1 MMDRMSRRTVSL
13 LVACCCLHAQP
24 PTAIVRID
32 GAKPRVPVSRSLY
45 GIFFEEINH
54 SGEGGLYAELVR
66 NRDFETVNL
75 PAGADWAGNLLRTKD
90 GWQER
95 KWFGNSLDGWTLIR
109 ESGARASMHLDARE
123 PLNSQNPHSLRLSV
137 GSGKA
142 HLVNNG
148 YWGMNFQT
156 GRSYDLRFHARSE
169 GGAAFNVRV
178 ALTSASGRDVY
189 ATTVVRVSGSWKKYE
204 TTLRSQETDR
214 DGRLRLTVQG
224 SGNVWFD
231 VVSLFPRDT
240 YQHHPNGL
248 RADLVEKL
256 AALKPAFLRFPG
268 GAIVGGLNLDNR
280 IQWKNSIGDIAQRK
294 GTMNLW
300 GYYTTNGLGFHEYLQ
315 LAEDLKA
322 DALWVCNPG
331 FSDNYRHAEYAKP
344 EEVDSFVREA
354 LDAVEYALGPVDS
367 PWGSK
372 RAANGHP
379 RPFPLKYVEIGNE
392 ASGPAYAANYGK
404 FYSAIHERYP
414 NLTIISNSRDITA
427 APVDMVD
434 DHRYGS
440 AESFYEA
447 SGYYDNADRRG
458 PRVYVGEYGCN
469 SGIGEGNWSGALAE
483 AAFLLGLERNSDLV
497 RMSSF
502 APLFFHVNDIAW
514 PVNLIGFDSWRAV
527 GRGSYQVQ
535 KLFAANRPGELWD
548 TRVQDP
554 SHELFA
560 TAGYD
565 GSSAA
570 TIIKLVSRAP
580 GPRRVQI
587 VRAGL
592 SGVAAQAS
600 VTTLSHRDLGA
611 ENTLDEPEEIVPRS
625 STLRVDGPDFSVQV
639 PEHSVTVIRIP
650 GKV

>member
-1 MMDRMSRRTVSL
+1 MSRRIVSL
-13 LVACCCLHAQP
+13 LSVCCCLYAQP
-24 PTAIVRID
+24 PAAIVRID
-32 GAKPRVPVSRSLY
+32 GAKPRVAVSESLY

-66 NRDFETVNL
+66 NRDFETATL
-75 PAGADWAGNLLRTKD
+75 PAGAVWAGNLLRTKD

-95 KWFGNSLDGWTLIR
+95 KWFGNALDGWTLVR
-109 ESGARASMHLDARE
+109 EGGARASMHLDDRE
-123 PLNSQNPHSLRLSV
+123 PLNSQNPHSLRLNVGVGRASV
-137 GSGKA
+137 
-142 HLVNNG
+142 VNSG

-169 GGAAFNVRV
+169 GGTAFNVRI

-189 ATTVVRVSGSWKKYE
+189 ATTIMSVGGGWKKYE
-204 TTLRSQETDR
+204 TTLRSQGTDR

-224 SGNVWFD
+224 SGSLWFD

-240 YQHHPNGL
+240 YQHRPNGL
-248 RADLVEKL
+248 RADLVEML

-322 DALWVCNPG
+322 DALCVCNPG

-344 EEVDSFVREA
+344 EEVDGFVREA
-354 LDAVEYALGPVDS
+354 LDAIEYALGPVDS

-392 ASGPAYAANYGK
+392 ASGPTYTSNYGK
-404 FYSAIHERYP
+404 FYRAIHERYP
-414 NLTIISNSRDITA
+414 NLTIISNSRGITG

-447 SGYYDNADRRG
+447 SAYYDKADRKG
-458 PRVYVGEYGCN
+458 PKIYVGEYGCN
-469 SGIGEGNWSGALAE
+469 SGNGEGNWSGALAE
-483 AAFLLGLERNSDLV
+483 AVFLLGLERNSDLV

-514 PVNLIGFDSWRAV
+514 PVNLIGFDSSRVV

-535 KLFAANRPGELWD
+535 KLFAANRPSELWD
-548 TRVQDP
+548 TTVEDP

-565 GSSAA
+565 ASSTG
-570 TIIKLVSRAP
+570 TIIKVVSRAAA
-580 GPRRVQI
+580 PRNVRI
-587 VRAGL
+587 VRDGL
-592 SGVAAQAS
+592 SGLAAQAN
-600 VTTLSHRDLGA
+600 VTTLSHPDLDA
-611 ENTLDEPEEIVPRS
+611 ENTLDEPEAIIPRV
-625 STLRVDGPDFSVQV
+625 STVRVEGPVFSVHV